1 MNSLE
6 LTGGKCRLQPWALC
20 RWPVV
25 PESNLQLVGAVQK
38 LVDVGAGIEKLV
50 RDQQS
55 RHQDQPLVA
64 QGAML
69 LHQGV
74 EFRFE
79 IVGDLF
85 ETVNFT
91 LAASEA
97 VGAIVEAYRYLSQP
111 TWRRRRP
118 PA

>member
-1 MNSLE
+1 MPASALGFVAVA
-6 LTGGKCRLQPWALC
+6 GGPGKQS
-20 RWPVV
+20 
-25 PESNLQLVGAVQK
+25 ELVGAVQK
-38 LVDVGAGIEKLV
+38 LVDVGAGIEKFV

-79 IVGDLF
+79 ILCDLF